1 MVTVQR
7 DPGDLPSLADRFEAE
22 QGEFFFSG
30 MQALVRVLL
39 DRRRRDAAAGLNTAA
54 FVSGY
59 PGSPLGGLDRE
70 LERQRTFLDR
80 WGVVHRPGLNED
92 LAVTAVMGSQLATTV
107 PDARVD
113 GVLGVWY
120 GKAPGLDRSM
130 DALRHA
136 VYAGASPLGGA
147 LVLVGDDPASKSST
161 LPSASERI
169 LAEVSVPVLA
179 PGTIQEVLDYG
190 VHAVELSRRSGLW
203 AALKMVTPV
212 ADGTGTALVGLDRPT
227 VVPSTLIAADRVSS
241 SGITPPGSLA
251 VERQLDDRLDAARD
265 YAVANGVNRIVVD
278 PPNPWL
284 TIVAGGHPFH
294 QTVEA
299 LANLGLTLRDLADYG
314 VRLVNLGLVYPLV
327 PAEVARWAAGSAEL
341 LVVEEKR
348 SFVEQMIKDILYAQ
362 ADRPAVLGKTDS
374 GQPLVPGGGLLTADR
389 LVEPLRRVLAHRLPA
404 DALRPAT
411 RRETILPMLAPQ
423 ESRTAFFCSGCPH
436 PTGLK
441 APEEFTIGAGIG
453 CHNLVKML
461 PSSRVGDVV
470 TLTQMGGEGAQWAG
484 IEPFIPPR
492 PFVQNIGDGTFMH
505 SGSLAVRFA
514 VASGLHMTYKIL
526 FNSAIAMTGGQNPVG
541 ERAVPD
547 LCRLLLA
554 EGVTAVTV
562 TTDDPG
568 RYRHVTMPK
577 GAKVLDRSE
586 VVDAQR
592 ELAALPGVTVLI
604 HDQPCAAELRRLR
617 KTGKAS
623 TPGHRLVINQ
633 AVCEGCGDCGAKSA
647 CLSLQPV
654 MTDLCRK
661 TAIQQTSC
669 NLDFSCLAGDCPSFM
684 EVRPPRRTGKGAG
697 RQGGTRRRRTVP
709 EVPVALPDPSP
720 IVDPTDVRIRMPGI
734 GGTGVVTVAQILGV
748 AAGLDGKD
756 VAGVDQTG
764 VSQKAGPVVSEVH
777 ITDPGLGSADAE
789 PTKAKP
795 TKVDVMVALD
805 LIVALAPAHLD
816 GLSPEATV
824 VIGST
829 SPTSTGSMVMDSRQP
844 YPDTAAM
851 QAALEA
857 RARPGTARW
866 VDGAA
871 VTQALFGDSTTA
883 NVFVL
888 GAAYQHGAIPVAA
901 AAIERAIELN
911 GAAVE
916 VNLAAF
922 RWGRCAVAAPDQ
934 LVARLGTADPAAALP
949 ADLAADLAAL
959 RLPEATD
966 RLVARRAADLVGYQG
981 RSIVRRFLGTVA
993 TAWAAEQAAAPAS
1006 VAFTEAVARQLYR
1019 VTAYKDEYEVARL
1032 LTGPEATAQAEAVG
1046 GPGARV
1052 TWMLHPPALRAL
1064 GRKNKMGFAPWTRP
1078 AMAALRHGRF
1088 LRGTALDPFG
1098 RAEVRREERQLAADV
1113 DALCRSLADRLD
1125 EVGAAEAARIVSLA
1139 EQVRGYEH
1147 VKLGNL
1153 TRYRA
1158 ELAEAL
1164 GELPTGAPRT

>member
-1 MVTVQR
+1 MVTLQR
-7 DPGDLPSLADRFEAE
+7 EPGDLPSLADRFEAE
-22 QGEFFFSG
+22 QGEFFYSG

-59 PGSPLGGLDRE
+59 PGSPLGGFDRE

-92 LAVTAVMGSQLATTV
+92 LAATAVMGSQLATTF
-107 PDARVD
+107 PDATVD

-179 PGTIQEVLDYG
+179 PGTIQEILDYG

-212 ADGTGTALVGLDRPT
+212 ADGTGTAVVGLDRPA
-227 VVPSTLIAADRVSS
+227 VMPSTLIAADRVGSA
-241 SGITPPGSLA
+241 GIAPPGSLA

-265 YAVANGVNRIVVD
+265 YAAANGLNRVVVD

-284 TIVAGGHPFH
+284 TIVAGGYPFQ

-327 PAEVARWAAGSAEL
+327 PAEVARWAAGTAEL

-348 SFVEQMIKDILYAQ
+348 SFVEQMVKDALYSLP
-362 ADRPAVLGKTDS
+362 DRPAVLGKTDAGGPGG
-374 GQPLVPGGGLLTADR
+374 GQPLVPGNGLLTADR
-389 LVEPLRRVLAHRLPA
+389 LAEPLRRVLAHRLPA
-404 DALRPAT
+404 DVLRPLP
-411 RRETILPMLAPQ
+411 RRETIAPLLAPQ

-436 PTGLK
+436 PTGLR
-441 APEEFTIGAGIG
+441 APEDFTIGAGIG

-461 PSSRVGDVV
+461 PASRVGEVT

-484 IEPFIPPR
+484 IEPFLPPR
-492 PFVQNIGDGTFMH
+492 PFVQNLGDGTFMH
-505 SGSLAVRFA
+505 SGSLAIRFA

-526 FNSAIAMTGGQNPVG
+526 FNSAIAMTGGQDPVG
-541 ERAVPD
+541 EREVPD

-554 EGVTAVTV
+554 EGVTAVIV
-562 TTDDPG
+562 TTDDLG
-568 RYRHVTMPK
+568 RYRHVAMPK
-577 GAKVLDRSE
+577 GAKVLDRAE
-586 VVDAQR
+586 VVAAQR
-592 ELAALPGVTVLI
+592 ELAALPGVTVLV

-617 KTGKAS
+617 KAGKAS

-654 MTDLCRK
+654 MTDLGRK

-669 NLDFSCLAGDCPSFM
+669 NLDFSCLQGDCPSFM
-684 EVRPPRRTGKGAG
+684 EVRPSKRGAG
-697 RQGGTRRRRTVP
+697 RKARAVP
-709 EVPVALPDPSP
+709 EVPVELPDPTL
-720 IVDPTDVRIRMPGI
+720 IVDPADVRVRMPGI

-756 VAGVDQTG
+756 VTGVDQTG

-777 ITDPGLGSADAE
+777 ITDPGIGTGTGAGAGAGE
-789 PTKAKP
+789 ARQ

-805 LIVALAPAHLD
+805 LIVAVTPVHLD
-816 GLSPEATV
+816 GLGVDHTV
-824 VIGST
+824 VVGST

-844 YPDTAAM
+844 YPDTGAM
-851 QAALEA
+851 QAALES
-857 RARPGTARW
+857 RARPGTACW

-871 VTQALFGDSTTA
+871 ATQGLFGDSTTA

-888 GAAYQHGAIPVAA
+888 GAAYQHGAIPVTA

-911 GAAVE
+911 GAAVD

-934 LVARLGTADPAAALP
+934 MAARLGTAEAAATLP
-949 ADLAADLAAL
+949 PDLAGELAAL
-959 RLPEATD
+959 GLPEGTA

-981 RSIVRRFLGTVA
+981 SRTAQRYLATVA
-993 TAWAAEQAAAPAS
+993 VAWAAERSAAPGSA
-1006 VAFTEAVARQLYR
+1006 AFTEAVARQLHR

-1032 LTGPEATAQAEAVG
+1032 LTGPEATAQAQAVA

-1052 TWMLHPPALRAL
+1052 TWMLHPPALRAM
-1064 GRKNKMGFAPWTRP
+1064 GRKKKMAFGPWSRP
-1078 AMAALRHGRF
+1078 VMAALRHGRV

-1098 RAEVRREERQLAADV
+1098 RAEVRKEERRLAADV
-1113 DALCRSLADRLD
+1113 DALCRSLAACLG
-1125 EVGAAEAARIVSLA
+1125 EVGATEAARIVGLA
-1139 EQVRGYEH
+1139 DQVRGYED

-1153 TRYRA
+1153 ARYRA
-1158 ELAEAL
+1158 ELADAL
-1164 GELPTGAPRT
+1164 GHLPPAP